1 MLRAQKSGENALLES
16 PTGTGKT
23 LCLLS
28 AAVAFLDA
36 YSKNQALFDGQINP
50 SASIVADADGSILQ
64 ERNDKKQIH
73 HANCSLPNTPDYPD
87 QPQPRSKTP
96 Q

>member
-1 MLRAQKSGENALLES
+1 MSFENDLIKVHYPYEKPYLCQENYIRAMLRALKSGENALLES

-36 YSKNQALFDGQINP
+36 YGKN
-50 SASIVADADGSILQ
+50 
-64 ERNDKKQIH
+64 
-73 HANCSLPNTPDYPD
+73 
-87 QPQPRSKTP
+87 
-96 Q
+96 